1 MKHFVLSILVI
12 FAGSFQDV
20 LFGQGLS
27 LQEAKPEMLSDSMM
41 KKEAPVYKNRVSVGA
56 KYYFNPL
63 SNTISA
69 FSAMGF
75 SLDEQALE
83 YQLRIHN
90 LPKLYYYQQLGTL
103 TDGGR
108 YVSVKG
114 FGMKE
119 DIRFDIVKSKN
130 FIFTPYLELGGGYF
144 SADIVSGIT
153 NNSISTVLGGSV
165 TQRGMDNFV
174 VTGDVGLDLGVAF
187 TVDKSRVSI
196 VFNGGYISN
205 FPSPWRVG
213 GSLAFKER
221 INLSSPYAGV
231 TVGIAFQEDDC
242 CAGCC
247 EPMKH

>member
-1 MKHFVLSILVI
+1 MKQLVFSILVI
-12 FAGSFQDV
+12 IAGTFQDA
-20 LFGQGLS
+20 LFGQGVS
-27 LQEAKPEMLSDSMM
+27 LPEGKPEMSSDSMM
-41 KKEAPVYKNRVSVGA
+41 KKEEPVYKNRVSAGA

-103 TDGGR
+103 TDEGR
-108 YVSVKG
+108 YVSVRG

-153 NNSISTVLGGSV
+153 NNSISTILGGAV
-165 TQRGMDNFV
+165 TKRGMDNFV
-174 VTGDVGLDLGVAF
+174 ITGDVGVDLGVAF
-187 TVDKSRVSI
+187 SVDKSRVSI

-221 INLSSPYAGV
+221 INLSSPYAGL
-231 TVGIAFQEDDC
+231 TISIAFQEDDC

-247 EPMKH
+247 EQMKN

>member
-1 MKHFVLSILVI
+1 MKQKFLLTLVLFVTL
-12 FAGSFQDV
+12 FQGL
-20 LFGQGLS
+20 LFGQGIS
-27 LQEAKPEMLSDSMM
+27 LPEGKPEMSSDSMM
-41 KKEAPVYKNRVSVGA
+41 KKETPVYKNRVSAGA
-56 KYYFNPL
+56 KYYISPL

-75 SLDEQALE
+75 SLDEQAIE

-90 LPKLYYYQQLGTL
+90 LPKLYYFQQLGTL
-103 TDGGR
+103 TDNGR
-108 YVSVKG
+108 YASVTG

-130 FIFTPYLELGGGYF
+130 FIFTPYIELGGGYF

-153 NNSISTVLGGSV
+153 NNAISTVLSGNV
-165 TQRGMDNFV
+165 TQQRLDNFV
-174 VTGDVGLDLGVAF
+174 VTGDVGVDLGVAF
-187 TVDKSRVSI
+187 SVDKSRISI

-221 INLSSPYAGV
+221 INLSSPYAGL
-231 TVGIAFQEDDC
+231 TISIAFREDDC

-247 EPMKH
+247 EPMKN